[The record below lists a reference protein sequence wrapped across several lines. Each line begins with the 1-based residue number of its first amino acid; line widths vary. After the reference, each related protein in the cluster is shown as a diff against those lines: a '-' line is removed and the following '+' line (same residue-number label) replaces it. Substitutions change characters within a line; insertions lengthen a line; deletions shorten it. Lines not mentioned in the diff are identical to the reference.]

1 METLKGTVWAV
12 VFSTDGYSVWEVKQ
26 GSKHTKVTL
35 PLNYK
40 DPVGLVFRFEGDWV
54 EHPKHGKQFKAS
66 AIELLTSES
75 PTEIALR
82 ALLPEIGLFRAK
94 RLVKKFGEEVWEL
107 IASDP
112 LKLTCIE
119 GITEERALKIQKSY
133 LSSQTAGLVKELFAL
148 GLDEFVVKKM
158 IVAWKGEAISKF
170 TEDPYKLMEIRG
182 IGFPKA
188 DYYAQ
193 KAAKISF
200 YDERRVK
207 AGLRHILIQNERSG
221 STSMEASNWLTETA
235 KLLGVEKGRVFHVAK
250 ELKQSE
256 EVSVIEYEGMQLT
269 SLSPSFI
276 IEVDLANI
284 IKRLVGEKR
293 LVVYTGPPGTGK
305 TFKATKEIER
315 QIENGL
321 LVGVCAPTGK
331 AAQRFSELG
340 SIPAQTIHRLLR
352 VDARGEFYYNERN
365 PLPWDFIIIDETSM
379 VDTELCHSLM
389 SAIGSKVKVLMVGD
403 PWQLPSV
410 GAGKVLY
417 DVLNAYPDIA
427 TKLTK
432 VWRSTT
438 TIPIHCQKIW
448 AGKTPEFDQNLVFIR
463 AETPEEVIEAVDK
476 LRPDMILSPRKR
488 KHSFSCDELNEKL
501 QKKYQSAAEWVNK
514 KFQVGDPVVQTMNDY
529 RLQVFNGEVG
539 IVMGK
544 GENGTYRVTHHF
556 PKREIEYPLN
566 YPDIELAYVLS
577 VHKSQGSEWDSVA
590 IILHPSMGWML
601 RRDLI
606 YTAVSRAKKRC
617 FIIGD
622 KKAFEKAIEV
632 NKPEVS
638 RRTTLLPILF
648 GDKKWDMVVDEN

>member
-1 METLKGTVWAV
+1 MESIKGSVWAV
-12 VFSTDGYSVWEVKQ
+12 IFSTDGYSVWEIKQ

-35 PLNYK
+35 PLDYK
-40 DPVGLVFRFEGDWV
+40 DPVGLKFRFDGEWI
-54 EHPKHGKQFKAS
+54 EHPKYGKQFKAS
-66 AIELLTSES
+66 AVELLTSES
-75 PTEIALR
+75 PTETALK
-82 ALLPEIGLFRAK
+82 ALLPEIGYHRAK
-94 RLVKKFGEEVWEL
+94 KLVKKFGEDVWEL

-119 GITEERALKIQKSY
+119 GITEERAMKIQKAY
-133 LSSQTAGLVKELFAL
+133 LSSQTAGIVKELFAL
-148 GLDEFVVKKM
+148 GLDEFAVKKM
-158 IVAWKGEAISKF
+158 VVAWKGEAIIKF
-170 TEDPYKLMEIRG
+170 NEDPYQLMEIRG

-207 AGLRHILIQNERSG
+207 AGLRHILIQNEHAG
-221 STSMEASNWLTETA
+221 STSMEASKWLTETA
-235 KLLGVEKGRVFHVAK
+235 KLLGVEKGRVFNIAK
-250 ELKQSE
+250 ELKE
-256 EVSVIEYEGMQLT
+256 TAEVSVIEYEGTQLT
-269 SLSPSFI
+269 SRSSSFA
-276 IEVDLANI
+276 IEIELAKL
-284 IKRLVGEKR
+284 IKKLVEEKR
-293 LVVYTGPPGTGK
+293 LVIFTGPPGTGK
-305 TFKATKEIER
+305 TYRATKEIAKE
-315 QIENGL
+315 IEVGS
-321 LVGVCAPTGK
+321 LVGACAPTGK

-340 SIPAQTIHRLLR
+340 SVPAQTIHRMLR
-352 VDARGEFYYNERN
+352 VDATGEFYYNEQN
-365 PLPWDFIIIDETSM
+365 PLPWDFIVVDETSM
-379 VDTELCHSLM
+379 VDTELCHALM
-389 SAIGSKVKVLMVGD
+389 SAIDNEVRVLMVGD

-417 DVLNAYPDIA
+417 DVINAHPDIA

-438 TIPIHCQKIW
+438 SIPIHCQKIW
-448 AGKTPEFDQNLVFIR
+448 AGEVPEFDQHLVFIK
-463 AETPEEVIEAVDK
+463 ADSPEEVIEAVDK
-476 LRPDMILSPRKR
+476 LKPDMVLSPRKR

-501 QKKYQSAAEWVNK
+501 QARYQKSAEWVNK

-539 IVMGK
+539 TVMGK
-544 GENGTYRVTHHF
+544 GENGTFRVMHHF
-556 PKREIEYPLN
+556 PTREIEYPLN

-577 VHKSQGSEWDSVA
+577 VHKSQGSEWDNIA

-617 FIIGD
+617 FVIGSR
-622 KKAFEKAIEV
+622 KAFAKAVEI

-648 GDKKWDMVVDEN
+648 GEEKWEMITE